1 MELSMALRIRKS
13 IKIAPGVKINLSK
26 SGISTSLGVKGATV
40 NLSKRGTRV
49 TTGIPGTGISSSTL
63 YKSKAGKVEPA
74 NPREYSK
81 TEWVLAW
88 ILGEI
93 LAIVGWAKLD
103 EGASILCAM
112 LAIAIPAGLFLYY
125 RSKRSL

>member
-1 MELSMALRIRKS
+1 MALRIRKS

-63 YKSKAGKVEPA
+63 YKSKGRQVVSAQ
-74 NPREYSK
+74 PREYS
-81 TEWVLAW
+81 TAEWVFSWIIGEVLAL
-88 ILGEI
+88 I
-93 LAIVGWAKLD
+93 GWAKLD
-103 EGASILCAM
+103 GGVQVLCAM
-112 LAIAIPAGLFLYY
+112 LAIVIPIGLFLYY
-125 RSKRSL
+125 RSRRSL

>member
-1 MELSMALRIRKS
+1 MALRIRKS

-63 YKSKAGKVEPA
+63 YKSKTKQSAPA
-74 NPREYSK
+74 QPGEYS
-81 TEWVLAW
+81 TAEWVFAW
-88 ILGEI
+88 IIGEI
-93 LAIVGWAKLD
+93 LAIIGWAKLD
-103 EGASILCAM
+103 GGARILCAI
-112 LAIAIPAGLFLYY
+112 LAVAIPVGLFLYY
-125 RSKRSL
+125 RSKRDS

>member
-1 MELSMALRIRKS
+1 MALRIRKS

-63 YKSKAGKVEPA
+63 YKPKTKELAPSQ
-74 NPREYSK
+74 PREYS
-81 TEWVLAW
+81 TAEWVLAW
-88 ILGEI
+88 IIGEI
-93 LAIVGWAKLD
+93 LAIVGWAKFD
-103 EGASILCAM
+103 GGGRILCAM
-112 LAIAIPAGLFLYY
+112 LAIAIPVGMFLYY

>member
-1 MELSMALRIRKS
+1 MALRIRKS

-63 YKSKAGKVEPA
+63 YKSKAKQAGLA
-74 NPREYSK
+74 QPREYS
-81 TEWVLAW
+81 TAEWVFAW
-88 ILGEI
+88 IIGEV
-93 LAIVGWAKLD
+93 LALVGWAKLD
-103 EGASILCAM
+103 GGARVLCAM
-112 LAIAIPAGLFLYY
+112 LAVAIPVGLFFYY
-125 RSKRSL
+125 RSKRGL

>member
-1 MELSMALRIRKS
+1 MALRIRKS

-49 TTGIPGTGISSSTL
+49 TTGISGTGISSSKL
-63 YKSKAGKVEPA
+63 YKSKTKQAAPTQ
-74 NPREYSK
+74 PREYS
-81 TEWVLAW
+81 TAEWVFAW
-88 ILGEI
+88 IIGEI
-93 LAIVGWAKLD
+93 LSLVGWAKLD
-103 EGASILCAM
+103 GGARVLCAI
-112 LAIAIPAGLFLYY
+112 LAIAIPVGLFLYY

>member
-1 MELSMALRIRKS
+1 MALRIRKS

-88 ILGEI
+88 ILGKFWR
-93 LAIVGWAKLD
+93 LLD
-103 EGASILCAM
+103 GPSLMRVQAFCA
-112 LAIAIPAGLFLYY
+112 
-125 RSKRSL
+125 RCWQ